1 MKLQPDMDNIK
12 HRLTAISLLDGRNW
26 DKVRGVSEYFSEFA
40 LIKHRVY
47 IEIGYLQYLSEKT
60 KLLRNFNPKEKI
72 FLNNIGEN
80 FTIKDAAEVK
90 TIEKMINHDVKAV
103 EYFLR
108 RKLEKSSLKDVTEF
122 IHFGL
127 TSYDVNIPSY
137 ALMMTGF
144 RDKVILPTA
153 HKIRDLLKNLIIET
167 KNMNM
172 LARTHGQPA
181 LPTTMGKELAVYY
194 RRILKEI
201 EMIRTYKFEAKLN
214 GAVGNFNAFYFIN
227 PKFDWMTFSSSFI
240 ISLRLKS
247 NLITTQILPYDNW
260 IEFFD
265 SLKRLNFIFLGL
277 SIDFWWYISME
288 YFLQKKKKEEVGSST
303 MSHKINPITFEN
315 AEGNLGL
322 ANSLFEF
329 FARKLSYSRLQRDL
343 SDSTVKRNFGLAFG
357 FTILAWDSLIS
368 GLNRI
373 QPNPDKMREDLDSNW
388 EIFSEGIQIFLRF
401 HGYKNAYELLKE
413 ETRGKNLSRDKLFDI
428 IDRLPI
434 KSAHKQILKIK
445 DLREYGG
452 IAEKLAQLS
461 VKS

>member
-1 MKLQPDMDNIK
+1 MDDIK
-12 HRLTAISLLDGRNW
+12 HRLLAISLLDGRNW

-40 LIKHRVY
+40 LIKHRVC
-47 IEIGYLQYLSEKT
+47 IEIRYLLHLSEKT
-60 KLLRNFNPKEKI
+60 RLLRNFNPKEKI
-72 FLNNIGEN
+72 FLNNIAEK
-80 FTIKDAAEVK
+80 FTLKDAAEVK
-90 TIEKMINHDVKAV
+90 TIEKKINHDVKAV

-108 RKLEKSSLKDVTEF
+108 RKLEKSSLKDVTQF

-127 TSYDVNIPSY
+127 TSYDINIPSY

-144 RDKVILPTA
+144 RSNVLLPTVN
-153 HKIRDLLKNLIIET
+153 KIIDLLKDLIIET
-167 KNMNM
+167 KNMHM

-194 RRILKEI
+194 QRAVKEI
-201 EMIRTYKFEAKLN
+201 DIIKSFQFEAKLN
-214 GAVGNFNAFYFIN
+214 GAVGNYNAFYFID
-227 PKFDWMTFSSSFI
+227 PKFDWMKFSSSFI
-240 ISLRLKS
+240 LSLGLKP
-247 NLITTQILPYDNW
+247 NLVTTQILPYDNW
-260 IEFFD
+260 IQFFD
-265 SLKRLNFIFLGL
+265 SVKRLNFIFLGL
-277 SIDFWWYISME
+277 SVDIWWYISME
-288 YFLQKKKKEEVGSST
+288 YFLQKKKEEEVGSST

-357 FTILAWDSLIS
+357 FTMLAWDSLIA

-373 QPNPDKMREDLDSNW
+373 QPNSKKMLEDLDNNW

-413 ETRGKNLSRDKLFDI
+413 KTRGKKLSREKLHDL
-428 IDRLPI
+428 IDELPI
-434 KSAHKQILKIK
+434 KTAHKKILKIK
-445 DLREYGG
+445 DLSEYGG

>member
-1 MKLQPDMDNIK
+1 MDDIK

-26 DKVRGVSEYFSEFA
+26 DKVRGVSKYFSELA
-40 LIKHRVY
+40 LIKKRVF
-47 IEIGYLQYLSEKT
+47 IEIRYLLYLSEKT
-60 KLLRNFNPKEKI
+60 KWLRSFNTKEINF
-72 FLNNIGEN
+72 LHNIIEN
-80 FTIKDAAEVK
+80 FTLKDAAEIK
-90 TIEKMINHDVKAV
+90 TIEKKINHDVKAV

-108 RKLEKSSLKDVTEF
+108 RIIDKSSLKDVSEF

-127 TSYDVNIPSY
+127 TSYDINIPSY

-144 RDKVILPTA
+144 RDQLLLPTVY
-153 HKIRDLLKNLIIET
+153 KIRDLLKDLIIET
-167 KNMNM
+167 KNMHM

-194 RRILKEI
+194 QRAVKEI
-201 EMIRTYKFEAKLN
+201 DIIKSFQFEAKLN
-214 GAVGNFNAFYFIN
+214 GAVGNFNAFYFID

-240 ISLRLKS
+240 LSLGLKP

-260 IEFFD
+260 IQFFD
-265 SLKRLNFIFLGL
+265 SVKRLNYIFQGL
-277 SIDFWWYISME
+277 AVDIWWYISME

-357 FTILAWDSLIS
+357 FTMLAWDSLIA

-373 QPNPDKMREDLDSNW
+373 QPNTDKMWEDLDSNW

-413 ETRGKNLSRDKLFDI
+413 KTRGKKLSREKLYEI

-434 KSAHKQILKIK
+434 KNAHKNILKIK
-445 DLREYGG
+445 DLSGYGG
-452 IAEKLAQLS
+452 IAGKLAQLS

>member
-1 MKLQPDMDNIK
+1 MKLLPDMDDIK

-26 DKVRGVSEYFSEFA
+26 DKVRGVSKYFSELA
-40 LIKHRVY
+40 LIKKRVF
-47 IEIGYLQYLSEKT
+47 IEIRYLLYLSEKT
-60 KLLRNFNPKEKI
+60 KWLRSFNTKEINF
-72 FLNNIGEN
+72 LHNIIEN
-80 FTIKDAAEVK
+80 FTLKDAAEIK
-90 TIEKMINHDVKAV
+90 TIEKKINHDVKAV

-108 RKLEKSSLKDVTEF
+108 RIIDKSSLKDVSEF

-127 TSYDVNIPSY
+127 TSYDINIPSY

-144 RDKVILPTA
+144 RDQLLLPTVY
-153 HKIRDLLKNLIIET
+153 KIRDLLKDLIIET
-167 KNMNM
+167 KNMHM

-194 RRILKEI
+194 QRAVKEI
-201 EMIRTYKFEAKLN
+201 DIIKSFQFEAKLN
-214 GAVGNFNAFYFIN
+214 GAVGNFNAFYFID

-240 ISLRLKS
+240 LSLGLKP

-260 IEFFD
+260 IQFFD
-265 SLKRLNFIFLGL
+265 SVKRLNYIFQGL
-277 SIDFWWYISME
+277 AVDIWWYISME

-357 FTILAWDSLIS
+357 FTMLAWDSLIA

-373 QPNPDKMREDLDSNW
+373 QPNTDKMWEDLDSNW

-413 ETRGKNLSRDKLFDI
+413 KTRGKKLSREKLYEI

-434 KSAHKQILKIK
+434 KNAHKNILKIK
-445 DLREYGG
+445 DLSGYGG
-452 IAEKLAQLS
+452 IAGKLAQLS

>member
-1 MKLQPDMDNIK
+1 MDDLNQ
-12 HRLTAISLLDGRNW
+12 RLTAISLLDGRNW
-26 DKVRGVSEYFSEFA
+26 NKVKSVSEYFSEFA
-40 LIKHRVY
+40 LIKYRVR
-47 IEIGYLQYLSEKT
+47 IETQFLRHLSEKT
-60 KLLRNFNPKEKI
+60 KLLRKFSDKEIKFLQDIANNFSLQDAREIKI
-72 FLNNIGEN
+72 
-80 FTIKDAAEVK
+80 
-90 TIEKMINHDVKAV
+90 IEKKINHDVKAV
-103 EYFLR
+103 EYFLQ
-108 RKLEKSSLKDVTEF
+108 RKLEKSSLKNVTEF

-127 TSYDVNIPSY
+127 TSYDINIPSY
-137 ALMMTGF
+137 AFMMTGF
-144 RDKVILPTA
+144 RNKVLLPTSY
-153 HKIRDLLKNLIIET
+153 KILDLLKDLIRET
-167 KNMNM
+167 KNMDM

-194 RRILKEI
+194 QRAVKEI
-201 EMIRTYKFEAKLN
+201 DIIKSFQFEAKLN
-214 GAVGNFNAFYFIN
+214 GAIGNYNAFYFID

-240 ISLRLKS
+240 LSLGLKP

-260 IEFFD
+260 IQFFD
-265 SLKRLNFIFLGL
+265 SVKRLNFIFLGL
-277 SIDFWWYISME
+277 SVDIWWYISME

-357 FTILAWDSLIS
+357 FTMLAWDSFIS

-373 QPNPDKMREDLDSNW
+373 QPNPDKMRVDLDNNW
-388 EIFSEGIQIFLRF
+388 EIFSEGIQIFLRL

-413 ETRGKNLSRDKLFDI
+413 ETRGKRLSRLKLYDI

-434 KSAHKQILKIK
+434 KTVHKKILKIK
-445 DLREYGG
+445 DLSGYGG
-452 IAEKLAQLS
+452 IAEKLARLA